1 MPDRMMRHRCALALA
16 LLVLILIATGAALTS
31 IIRPLPGAPPAP
43 RIDAPV
49 LERLHIYFSVI
60 VALIALALAFCLA
73 SQARLAAWIAVG
85 LVLIDGGLGIYSA
98 AGVLHALLA
107 PLLFSAVVAIA
118 VFTSKSWQ
126 APPFPAENSWPP
138 LRKLAIWTPIL
149 LVVQIALGAAFRH
162 NAMGVIWHIMN
173 AMIVLMLILVLGICV
188 LRLYPQHPALRPAAL
203 ALLIITGIQVLLG
216 FGVYITLLMV
226 TENNL
231 ALMTAGTIHVVTGS
245 LTLAAS
251 VALAIQLRKHS
262 C

>member
-1 MPDRMMRHRCALALA
+1 
-16 LLVLILIATGAALTS
+16 
-31 IIRPLPGAPPAP
+31 
-43 RIDAPV
+43 
-49 LERLHIYFSVI
+49 
-60 VALIALALAFCLA
+60 
-73 SQARLAAWIAVG
+73 
-85 LVLIDGGLGIYSA
+85 
-98 AGVLHALLA
+98 
-107 PLLFSAVVAIA
+107 
-118 VFTSKSWQ
+118 
-126 APPFPAENSWPP
+126 
-138 LRKLAIWTPIL
+138 
-149 LVVQIALGAAFRH
+149 
-162 NAMGVIWHIMN
+162 MN

-251 VALAIQLRKHS
+251 VVLAIQLRKHS